1 MKGRRRSAAF
11 ELTLAAIL
19 ILALLLAGFAWLSL
33 VWDRAWLLQEAKRGL
48 TLAAD
53 TLHSSLMATMM
64 LKRRDELRDIVEQL
78 GRDTR
83 ITEVR
88 ILDHKGRIAI
98 ATQPSEV
105 GSEVDRTAASCAF
118 CHVDDEASPAPAHLT
133 SDLRTQVNG
142 DMARAFSPILVQPGC
157 QTKACHETAS
167 GPLGVIELGV
177 SLADVEQVIHERR
190 LWLSGLC
197 VLTVL
202 IGELLMWRVLARR
215 FRRPMRDLLRGIR
228 RVAQGDLSH
237 RIPTRVRDEFGELAE
252 SFNTMSEQVQATQ
265 QRLIQSE
272 RLISMGKLAAGVAH
286 EINNHLTGILSYA
299 EDLVEDTEPDDPR
312 HEDGKVIVREALRC
326 RKIVRGLL
334 DFARQDQPSRTHVRP
349 RDIMERAL
357 DMLVRQAAFQNI
369 RIVRCFDEA
378 VPRIQ
383 ANELQLEQVLVNLL
397 VNAQQAMPDG
407 GTITLK
413 IERIAQN
420 LVELTVADDGPG
432 IPPEVQRH
440 IFEPFFSTKSGQ
452 DGKTAGLGLAVSLGI
467 TQQHGGTL
475 TVESEPGWGTM
486 FRLVLPTS
494 RPDGDQPGEGG
505 NTHE

>member
-1 MKGRRRSAAF
+1 MKGRRRSAAL

-33 VWDRAWLLQEAKRGL
+33 VWDRTWLLQEAKRGL

-98 ATQPSEV
+98 ASQPSEV
-105 GSEVDRTAASCAF
+105 GSEVDRTAASCVF
-118 CHVDDEASPAPAHLT
+118 CHVDDEASPAPADLT
-133 SDLRTQVNG
+133 SDLRTRVNG
-142 DMARAFSPILVQPGC
+142 NMARAFSPILVQPGC

-215 FRRPMRDLLRGIR
+215 FRRPMRDLLTGIR
-228 RVAQGDLSH
+228 RVARGDLSH

-286 EINNHLTGILSYA
+286 EINNPLTGILSYA

-326 RKIVRGLL
+326 RTIVRGLL
-334 DFARQDQPSRTHVRP
+334 DFARQDQPSKKHVRL

-357 DMLVRQAAFQNI
+357 DVVVRQAAFQNI
-369 RIVRCFDEA
+369 RIARCFDAA
-378 VPRIQ
+378 VPGIQ
-383 ANELQLEQVLVNLL
+383 ANEVQLEQVLVNLL

-413 IERIAQN
+413 IARIAEDF
-420 LVELTVADDGPG
+420 VELTVADDGPG
-432 IPPEVQRH
+432 IPPEIQRS
-440 IFEPFFSTKSGQ
+440 IFEPFFSTK
-452 DGKTAGLGLAVSLGI
+452 DGKTTGLGLAVSLGI
-467 TQQHGGTL
+467 TQQHGGSL

-486 FRLVLPTS
+486 FRVVLPVS

-505 NTHE
+505 KTHE